1 MSTYWRCV
9 NLSHLEYPTMC
20 LSEVTLTFFGHS
32 HSKALLKAAVLTA
45 VPRHLIDDAV
55 LVTVT
60 RVHHVLLD
68 ASTEETLLSQTHRHR
83 AVIKERKI
91 LNLFCFY
98 PH

>member
-1 MSTYWRCV
+1 
-9 NLSHLEYPTMC
+9 MC
-20 LSEVTLTFFGHS
+20 LSGVTLTFFGHS

-68 ASTEETLLSQTHRHR
+68 ASTEETLLSQTHRNR
-83 AVIKERKI
+83 AVIKEQKI